1 MIRPL
6 SPGPGPLNRWLA
18 ALLFTVVVLQGLL
31 SPLLVPGLAAPPPA
45 PSSPVALG
53 TPTRP
58 LPQSSEAL
66 ALRSPWSRP
75 ESYPL
80 AQRPRADL
88 YRPSAEW
95 IGRLALPTPQE
106 VADPQA
112 PQGDWVWIVLEQ
124 TPTAQQGLIGE
135 RRRLRWADLPQLNQL
150 VATVTTD
157 IRLGEEARQAAAQAN
172 VVPTRLDGRRVGPL
186 QSLAGARPG
195 DDLTVALE
203 AVTVG
208 DGELRIARPPV
219 QITGRW
225 QGLVTVVGPARG
237 EGLWRVRHFH
247 PARSRFDG
255 AAETIRIPAL
265 PPDRFGRRMID
276 PAELG
281 GSPLNGQGWL
291 IQGAPA
297 ADGVF
302 TVQALLPY
310 AKLQLTPERVVR
322 GTDAALTFLRHDNW
336 SRPLLKRATFH
347 STALVPEGK
356 PPPPWQL
363 GERALLMHLFGGIG
377 GQDGEPVK
385 GWSVTGHFSFGE
397 AQVVRDAFTGQP
409 RLAIR
414 YHQIYATNPNGIVAG
429 SQDWSAYA
437 GSLQRGWIG
446 LRPFSDVLV
455 PIGGAVLD
463 AIALQTEILAA
474 RYRSGDGTGV
484 ALVTPSTSCVQDSG
498 QALWIAI
505 RQLREQGEAIPMSA
519 FDRERLGE
527 LGVAFDRLLKPF
539 GRVRGDWAN
548 NAARAL
554 ATGTGSVTTTTFGL
568 GADLFETSQSLKDA
582 LLSWRS
588 IFPRSAHDLFAA
600 EFLRVG
606 LPLLVLRS
614 NQIPGGNPRLE
625 PLAPTGLFG
634 QVPGVPL
641 LLGRLGDSL
650 FPEWTPASHL
660 WSLGIGI
667 GYGAIA
673 LTLGW
678 RSGFLP
684 RRWHWSPWRQLLP
697 RAVRFLFVPA
707 IVEEVLFRALLLPSA
722 LDGVEPLSMV
732 PWVALS
738 VGVFV
743 AWHGLTLGLR
753 RGGDL
758 HMRWADPRLLLQV
771 SLLGLACALA
781 YVVSGSLWP
790 AVGIHWLAVVV
801 WRQGLLGTY

>member
-1 MIRPL
+1 VTWARVTIRPL
-6 SPGPGPLNRWLA
+6 RRGLRALHRCLV
-18 ALLFTVVVLQGLL
+18 ALLVTAGLLQGLL
-31 SPLLVPGLAAPPPA
+31 PPLALSA
-45 PSSPVALG
+45 PSSLG
-53 TPTRP
+53 TPTHP

-95 IGRLALPTPQE
+95 LGRLQLPTPTE
-106 VADPQA
+106 TSDPLA
-112 PQGDWVWIVLEQ
+112 PKDDWVWIVVEQ
-124 TPTAQQGLIGE
+124 TPAAEKGLIGE
-135 RRRLRWADLPQLNQL
+135 RLRLRWADLPQLKQL

-157 IRLGEEARQAAAQAN
+157 VRLGEEARQAAAQAN
-172 VVPTRLDGRRVGPL
+172 VVPTRLAGRRVGPL
-186 QSLAGARPG
+186 QSLAGARPI

-203 AVTVG
+203 GVTVAP
-208 DGELRIARPPV
+208 GELRIARPPV

-225 QGLVTVVGPARG
+225 QGLVTVLGPAPG
-237 EGLWRVRHFH
+237 EGLWRVRHVQ
-247 PARSRFDG
+247 PGSARFTG
-255 AAETIRIPAL
+255 EQETIRIPAL

-276 PAELG
+276 PAGLAA
-281 GSPLNGQGWL
+281 SPLNGQGWL

-297 ADGVF
+297 VDGVF

-310 AKLQLTPERVVR
+310 AALQLTPKRLVR
-322 GTDAALTFLRHDNW
+322 GTAPALAFVHHANW
-336 SRPLLKRATFH
+336 SRDNLRRGSLH
-347 STALVPEGK
+347 STALIPEGK
-356 PPPPWQL
+356 TPPAWQL

-377 GQDGEPVK
+377 GKDGEPAP
-385 GWSVTGHFSFGE
+385 GWTVTGHFAFGE

-463 AIALQTEILAA
+463 AIALQTEILSA

-484 ALVTPSTSCVQDSG
+484 APVTPSTSCVQDSG

-519 FDRERLGE
+519 VDRERLGE
-527 LGVAFDRLLKPF
+527 LGLAFDHLLKPF
-539 GRVRGDWAN
+539 GKVRGDWAN

-554 ATGTGSVTTTTFGL
+554 ATGTGSASTPAFRP

-606 LPLLVLRS
+606 LPLLVLRT
-614 NQIPGGNPRLE
+614 NQIPGADPRLE
-625 PLAPTGLFG
+625 PVAPTVLFG
-634 QVPGVPL
+634 QLPL
-641 LLGRLGDSL
+641 IPTLLGRIGDSL
-650 FPEWTPASHL
+650 FPEWDPTGQL
-660 WSLGIGI
+660 GSLAIAI

-673 LTLGW
+673 LSLGW
-678 RSGFLP
+678 RSGWLP
-684 RRWHWSPWRQLLP
+684 RRWRWAPWRQLLP
-697 RAVRFLFVPA
+697 RAARWFVVPA
-707 IVEEVLFRALLLPSA
+707 LVQEVLFRALLLPSA
-722 LDGVEPLSMV
+722 LDGVPPLAMV
-732 PWVALS
+732 PWLALS
-738 VGVFV
+738 VGLFV
-743 AWHGLTLGLR
+743 AWHGLPLGRGREALR
-753 RGGDL
+753 
-758 HMRWADPRLLLQV
+758 MRRSDPRGLVQL
-771 SLLGLACALA
+771 SLLGLACGLA
-781 YVVSGSLWP
+781 FVVSGSLWP
-790 AVGIHWLAVVV
+790 SVWIHWLAVLV
-801 WRQGLLGTY
+801 WRQALPGQPRLG